1 MTGRAPSPVLA
12 AIALLLCAAT
22 SAGAQVEAFRF
33 DSSRV
38 PLGRAFEYVKSN
50 RDGTHRTQVTVFVP
64 ALDRIESLKWDS
76 GGDVATLVSA
86 SMDWQRFSVSGF
98 ESRRLRRHGSDQVQG
113 RLTTDTAS
121 RAIRV
126 SFLPDSVTP
135 VRAWPWHS
143 YDFDF
148 ASLGAALPHLVDPQ
162 AGFVFARMDVVYAG
176 DDVGFA
182 DLGPVEVGFEQ
193 RERRDGRDTRR
204 YRIGGPGLLRTTGL
218 LWTDA
223 RDGTLIEYELPIPDE
238 PGFVD
243 GRLRLLKTLT
253 LTAAEWDAYKKARIA
268 R

>member
-1 MTGRAPSPVLA
+1 LGGARLVVGSL
-12 AIALLLCAAT
+12 LLLCPGL
-22 SAGAQVEAFRF
+22 AGAQVDAFRF

-38 PLGRAFEYVKSN
+38 PVGRAFEYVKSN
-50 RDGTHRTQVTVFVP
+50 RDGTHPTQVTVYVP
-64 ALDRIESLKWDS
+64 AIDRLESLKWDS

-86 SMDWQRFSVSGF
+86 SLDWKHFSVRGF
-98 ESRRLRRHGSDQVQG
+98 ESRRLRRAGPEVLQG
-113 RLTTDTAS
+113 TLATDGT
-121 RAIRV
+121 RPEIRV
-126 SFLPDSVTP
+126 SFLPDSVIT

-148 ASLGAALPHLVDPQ
+148 ASLGAALPHLPDPQ

-182 DLGPVEVGFEQ
+182 DLGPVEVAFEQ

-204 YRIGGPGLLRTTGL
+204 YRIGGPGLFNTTGL

-223 RDGTLIEYELPIPDE
+223 RDGTLIEYEIPIPDE
-238 PGFVD
+238 PSFLD
-243 GRLRLLKTLT
+243 GRLRLTQTLE
-253 LTAAEWDAYKKARIA
+253 LEAAEWEAYKKARIG